1 MSTDEPAPVDD
12 DRTPADDDLEPRDDA
27 LEPADDGSEP
37 HHDGPLDDDAL
48 DPEDAALAERLRAE
62 APHPP
67 PRLRRR
73 VGDRV
78 AAAFARRAL
87 RPRAAAFVASGGAL
101 LAASVVLALSGPR

>member
-1 MSTDEPAPVDD
+1 MTADHDVD
-12 DRTPADDDLEPRDDA
+12 P
-27 LEPADDGSEP
+27 DGSDLVGGDPVRIEP
-37 HHDGPLDDDAL
+37 LS
-48 DPEDAALAERLRAE
+48 PEDEAFAERLRAQ
-62 APHPP
+62 PP
-67 PRLRRR
+67 RPSPRLRRR